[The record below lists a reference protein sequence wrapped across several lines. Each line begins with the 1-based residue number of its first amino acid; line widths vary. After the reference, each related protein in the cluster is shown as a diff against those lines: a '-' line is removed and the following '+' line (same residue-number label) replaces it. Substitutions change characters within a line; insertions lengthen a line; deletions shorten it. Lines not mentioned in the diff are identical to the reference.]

1 MGFNSGLKG
10 LIHVQTMFQDLN
22 LLLSALT
29 LSLSL
34 SYNEGFL
41 LFLPLNV
48 RGGDQDAQSKVP
60 VISIQV

>member
-1 MGFNSGLKG
+1 
-10 LIHVQTMFQDLN
+10 MFQDLN
-22 LLLSALT
+22 LLLSALPLS

-34 SYNEGFL
+34 SYNDGFL

-60 VISIQV
+60 VISTQV